1 MKEIKDI
8 SRKDIDKMINLEI
21 NYNEYTLQDVEAM
34 YNKAVAIYGS
44 EVVNKIAS
52 DHYALELKKVS
63 DPMWNKPYA
72 YVVWSQ
78 YVVLEALVEDRYG
91 LRD

>member
-1 MKEIKDI
+1 
-8 SRKDIDKMINLEI
+8 MINIEI
-21 NYNEYTLQDVEAM
+21 NYNEYTLQDVESM
-34 YNKAVAIYGS
+34 YKKAVAIYGS

-52 DHYALELKKVS
+52 AHYKQELDKVS
-63 DPMWNKPYA
+63 NPSWNKPYA

>member
-1 MKEIKDI
+1 
-8 SRKDIDKMINLEI
+8 MINLEI

-52 DHYALELKKVS
+52 AHYKQELDKVS
-63 DPMWNKPYA
+63 NPSWNKPYA